1 MKTPP
6 AASIRL
12 GPSWWYRSFVVLLT
26 IFLVA
31 INVLFDCGGCHF
43 WQKNTLLIALSVLV
57 ASWAVWDA
65 WRSRLG
71 ALHYADG
78 NWVLALGD
86 IESQGTLTIALDLQL
101 YLLVCFTPL
110 RQSTGLSWGR
120 LGRRQQ
126 SIITTQWLHL
136 DLSCVPTLESHGR
149 TMAWQALRRALYAPA
164 SSPNARGEPQGI
176 GKS

>member
-12 GPSWWYRSFVVLLT
+12 GPSWWYRAFVALIAIILIV
-26 IFLVA
+26 
-31 INVLFDCGGCHF
+31 INVLFDCDGCHF
-43 WQKNTLLIALSVLV
+43 EKKNILLNTLSVLV

-65 WRSRLG
+65 WRPRSG

-78 NWVLALGD
+78 KWVLALGD
-86 IESQGTLTIALDLQL
+86 TESQGTLAIALDLQS

-110 RQSTGLSWGR
+110 RQSTGSLWGR

-126 SIITTQWLHL
+126 PIITTQWLHL
-136 DLSCVPTLESHGR
+136 DQSCVPSLDSHRR
-149 TMAWQALRRALYAPA
+149 TMAWHAVRRALYAPA
-164 SSPNARGEPQGI
+164 LRPVLASGHR
-176 GKS
+176 

>member
-1 MKTPP
+1 VKTPP

-12 GPSWWYRSFVVLLT
+12 GPSWWYRSFVVLFT

-43 WQKNTLLIALSVLV
+43 RQKNTLLITLSVLA

-65 WRSRLG
+65 WRPRLG

-86 IESQGTLTIALDLQL
+86 IENQGTLAIALDLQS

-110 RQSTGLSWGR
+110 RQTTGLLRGR
-120 LGRRQQ
+120 LGGRQQ
-126 SIITTQWLHL
+126 PIITKQWLHL
-136 DLSCVPTLESHGR
+136 DQSCAPNLDSHGR
-149 TMAWQALRRALYAPA
+149 TMAWQAMRRALYAPA
-164 SSPNARGEPQGI
+164 SSPSAQGEPQGI
-176 GKS
+176 GKL